1 MAKLLRVKTDTG
13 EDTWINAELVR
24 VLAAQGAGT
33 VIVFSETHSVY
44 VEESV
49 EAVRLRFSLLSPAS
63 Q

>member
-1 MAKLLRVKTDTG
+1 MAKLLRVKTEFGD
-13 EDTWINAELVR
+13 DTWINAELVR
-24 VLAAQGAGT
+24 VLTPKDSGT
-33 VIVFSETHSVY
+33 LVVFANDHSLY